1 MDSWTDFHLDLF
13 FTQITNEN
21 QSSLLCFFYFLTLI
35 NGFKT
40 QKLQSSTI
48 WHGVHIQRFEVGTF
62 ATRMCQQFIYVFI

>member
-1 MDSWTDFHLDLF
+1 MK
-13 FTQITNEN
+13 IKAAYYV
-21 QSSLLCFFYFLTLI
+21 FFYFLTLI